1 MNRSNL
7 YTYSILSRVWNDLD
21 YDVLKLVKEY
31 LKVHLNRKILNNDYD
46 KFKILAESTRYED
59 HDHPH
64 MEELL
69 HEERNYLRYGL
80 LKTTTGWHSI
90 IDKEPKFINKYYLLN
105 TNLCLHLDG
114 VMACVWLRNN
124 FVNNHT
130 KNKIATIKNLNDKGR
145 ADYIRTLMDVEEL
158 FITEESSP
166 QDTLWYYCVDSD
178 EW

>member
-7 YTYSILSRVWNDLD
+7 YTYSILSRAWNDLD

-46 KFKILAESTRYED
+46 KFKILAEINA
-59 HDHPH
+59 
-64 MEELL
+64 EL
-69 HEERNYLRYGL
+69 HQNIENNERNYLRYGL
-80 LKTTTGWHSI
+80 LKTITGWHSI